1 MRCFKF
7 RILIFW
13 LSAMICFSCSRT
25 KGSNAVNEA
34 NNKDSITEKVALS
47 DTGLTKP
54 TVDILKS
61 DSELTLSE
69 LGQRYVLKFDNV
81 DSIEVKLSRYSVKTN
96 KQNPLMARSVFDY
109 YFERIWEETGAC
121 ERASYSKER
130 LEIIKNFIQKSPIEG
145 KTPDIFW
152 SYKYR
157 RDCIQAEYPLDDLN
171 IVAKIKFFK
180 DDELVNVLWCS
191 HKYMDGMIEF
201 NYPIRRSLSKD
212 LKAEFDRIHKLCNR
226 K

>member
-69 LGQRYVLKFDNV
+69 LGQRYALKFDNV

-171 IVAKIKFFK
+171 IVARIEFFK

>member
-1 MRCFKF
+1 MSCINLK
-7 RILIFW
+7 ILIFW
-13 LSAMICFSCSRT
+13 LLAIICFSCSRT
-25 KGSNAVNEA
+25 NGSNVVNEA
-34 NNKDSITEKVALS
+34 NNKDSITENVGFS
-47 DTGLTKP
+47 DTGFTKP

-109 YFERIWEETGAC
+109 YFERIWEETGVC

-130 LEIIKNFIQKSPIEG
+130 LETIKNFIQKSPIEG

-157 RDCIQAEYPLDDLN
+157 RDCIQAEYPLDELN
-171 IVAKIKFFK
+171 IVAKIEFFGEGK
-180 DDELVNVLWCS
+180 LVNVLWCS

-201 NYPIRRSLSKD
+201 NYPIRRSLSKE
-212 LKAEFDRIHKLCNR
+212 LKAEFDRIHKLCN
-226 K
+226 